1 MISATEL
8 KDYMQ
13 RTGTSREDLLTYLR
27 QMMEVR
33 FFEEK
38 VFDLLGRNIIK
49 GASHLYAGEEAVAV
63 GAISVLREDDVI
75 TSTHR
80 GHGHCHA
87 HGDSRARTPQAKQE
101 HLNKMMAELCGKQ
114 TGYSRGRGGSM
125 HIADVEHG
133 NLGATGIVGGNIPV
147 ATGAA
152 LSMKMQA
159 EETSERDGSSVVLCF
174 FGDGASNTGAFHESV
189 NMGAAWKLPVVY
201 IVENNLYGMSVPFE
215 KAAAVPDIAARAP
228 AYGIPGEVVDGM
240 DVLAVREA
248 VARAVA
254 RARVGEGPTLLECK
268 TYRWYGHS
276 RSDPRKYRTPEEE
289 AAWRARDPI
298 NQLRD
303 RMIAAGWLTE
313 EQFAQIEEQAQQAIE
328 TSTQF
333 ALNSPDPPVE
343 ELYRDVYILSPPRRE
358 EIEAERSLRERVRS
372 APNMRQLRYWEALN
386 EALREEMDRDER
398 VFIMGEDVGLYGGA
412 YGVTRGLFEKYGPQR
427 VRDTAISEAAI
438 GGAAVGA
445 AMTGMRPVAEIMYVD
460 FTPLAMD
467 QIANQGAKN
476 RYMFG
481 GRTKVPMV
489 IRTQGGTGRCIA
501 AHHSQSLEALW
512 VHFPGIYVVM
522 PATPYDAKGLL
533 KACIRDDNPIMFI
546 EHKMLYGTRGPVPE
560 EEYLIPLGVADVK
573 RPGKDVTLVTYSR
586 QVLFALQA
594 AEQLAAEGIEAE
606 VIDLRCLKPLDIV
619 TVVESVKK
627 TGRLVVVS
635 EGYRMG
641 GFPGEVIARICEEA
655 FFYLDAPP
663 VRVAAADVPVPM
675 NEVLEDATIPQVPDI
690 VRAVRG
696 ILGGSHGG
704 EKWKQ

>member
-1 MISATEL
+1 
-8 KDYMQ
+8 
-13 RTGTSREDLLTYLR
+13 
-27 QMMEVR
+27 MMEIR

-49 GASHLYAGEEAVAV
+49 GASHLYAGQEAVAV
-63 GAISVLREDDVI
+63 GAVSVLREDDYI

-101 HLNKMMAELCGKQ
+101 HLNRMMAELCGKQ

-152 LSMKMQA
+152 LSVKMQG
-159 EETSERDGSSVVLCF
+159 ERAGEGDGSGVVLCF
-174 FGDGASNTGAFHESV
+174 FGDGASNTGGFHEAV
-189 NMGAAWKLPVVY
+189 NMGATWRLPVVY

-215 KAAAVPDIAARAP
+215 VACSVSDVASRAV
-228 AYGIPGEVVDGM
+228 AYAIPGDVVDGM

-248 VARAVA
+248 VGRAVA
-254 RARVGEGPTLLECK
+254 RARAGEGPTLLECK

-276 RSDPRKYRTPEEE
+276 RSDPRRYRTREEE
-289 AAWRARDPI
+289 ASWRARDPI
-298 NQLRD
+298 GQLGEK
-303 RMIAAGWLTE
+303 MLEAGLLTE
-313 EQFAQIEEQAQQAIE
+313 EQFVQLEEQAQQAVE
-328 TSTQF
+328 TATQF
-333 ALNSPDPPVE
+333 ALDSPNPAVE
-343 ELYRDVYILSPPRRE
+343 ELHRDVYVLSPPSRE
-358 EIEAERSLRERVRS
+358 VVEAEQALREGVRGDT
-372 APNMRQLRYWEALN
+372 AIREIRYWEALN
-386 EALREEMDRDER
+386 EALQEEMDRDER

-412 YGVTRGLFEKYGPQR
+412 YGATRGLFEKYGSER

-481 GRTKVPMV
+481 GRTEVPMV
-489 IRTQGGTGRCIA
+489 IRTEGGAGRSIA

-533 KACIRDDNPIMFI
+533 KTCIRDDNPIMFI
-546 EHKMLYGTRGPVPE
+546 EHKMLYGTRGPVPQ

-573 RPGKDVTLVTYSR
+573 RPGKDVTLVAYSR

-594 AEQLAAEGIEAE
+594 AEQLATEGIEVE
-606 VIDLRCLKPLDIV
+606 VVDLRCLKPLDMA
-619 TVVESVKK
+619 TVVESVEK

-635 EGYRMG
+635 EGYRTG
-641 GFPGEVIARICEEA
+641 GFPGELIARICEEA

-663 VRVAAADVPVPM
+663 ARVAAADVPVPM
-675 NEVLEDATIPQVPDI
+675 SEVLEDAAIPQVPDI

-696 ILGGSHGG
+696 VMV
-704 EKWKQ
+704 

>member
-1 MISATEL
+1 MDNEL
-8 KDYMQ
+8 NLEEYMQ
-13 RTGTSREDLLTYLR
+13 RTGTSRDDLWTYLR
-27 QMMEVR
+27 QMMEIR

-49 GASHLYAGEEAVAV
+49 GASHLYAGQEAVSV
-63 GAISVLREDDVI
+63 GAISVLRDDDYI

-87 HGDSRARTPQAKQE
+87 HGDSRAKTPQAKQE
-101 HLNKMMAELCGKQ
+101 HLNRMMAELCGKQ

-152 LSMKMQA
+152 LSMKMQG
-159 EETSERDGSSVVLCF
+159 EETSGRDGISVVLCF
-174 FGDGASNTGAFHESV
+174 FGDGASNTGGFHESV
-189 NMGAAWKLPVVY
+189 NMGATWSLPVVY

-215 KAAAVPDIAARAP
+215 KASAVPNVADRAT
-228 AYGIPGEVVDGM
+228 AYSIPGEVVDGM

-248 VARAVA
+248 VGRAVA
-254 RARVGEGPTLLECK
+254 RARAGEGPTLLECK

-276 RSDPRKYRTPEEE
+276 RSDPRRYRTREEE

-298 NQLRD
+298 EQLRV
-303 RMIAAGWLTE
+303 RMLEAGLLTE
-313 EQFAQIEEQAQQAIE
+313 EQSAQMEERAQQAID
-328 TSTQF
+328 TATQF

-343 ELYRDVYILSPPRRE
+343 ELHRDVYVLRPASRE
-358 EIEAERSLRERVRS
+358 EMEAERALRERVRGD
-372 APNMRQLRYWEALN
+372 ATIRQIRYWEALN
-386 EALREEMDRDER
+386 EALQEEMDRDER

-412 YGVTRGLFEKYGPQR
+412 YGATRGLFEKYGPKR

-489 IRTQGGTGRCIA
+489 IRTEGGAGRSIA

-533 KACIRDDNPIMFI
+533 KTCIRDDNPIMFI

-560 EEYLIPLGVADVK
+560 EDYLIPLGVADVK
-573 RPGKDVTLVTYSR
+573 RPGKDVTVAAYSR

-594 AEQLAAEGIEAE
+594 AEQLATEGIEVE
-606 VIDLRCLKPLDIV
+606 VVDLRCLKPLDIPTIV
-619 TVVESVKK
+619 DSVKK
-627 TGRLVVVS
+627 TGRLAVVS
-635 EGYRMG
+635 EGYRTG
-641 GFPGEVIARICEEA
+641 GFPGELIACVCEEA
-655 FFYLDAPP
+655 FFFLDAPP

-675 NEVLEDATIPQVPDI
+675 SEVLEDATIPQVPDI

-696 ILGGSHGG
+696 LLG
-704 EKWKQ
+704 

>member
-1 MISATEL
+1 MNDTPNLEQ
-8 KDYMQ
+8 YMQ
-13 RTGTSREDLLTYLR
+13 RTGTSRDDLLTHLR
-27 QMMEVR
+27 QMMEIR

-49 GASHLYAGEEAVAV
+49 GASHLYAGQEAVAV
-63 GAISVLREDDVI
+63 GAVSVLRDDDYI

-87 HGDSRARTPQAKQE
+87 HGDSRATNPEAKQD
-101 HLNKMMAELCGKQ
+101 HLNRMMAELCGKQ

-152 LSMKMQA
+152 LSMKMQLPMKMQGEKA
-159 EETSERDGSSVVLCF
+159 GGKDGSGVVLCF
-174 FGDGASNTGAFHESV
+174 FGDGASNTGGFHEAV
-189 NMGAAWKLPVVY
+189 NMGATWRLPVVY

-215 KAAAVPDIAARAP
+215 VACSVSDVADRAV
-228 AYGIPGEVVDGM
+228 AYSIPGEVVDGM

-248 VARAVA
+248 VGRAVA
-254 RARVGEGPTLLECK
+254 RARAGEGPTLLECK

-276 RSDPRKYRTPEEE
+276 RSDPRRYRTREEE
-289 AAWRARDPI
+289 AAWKARDPI
-298 NQLRD
+298 RQLREK
-303 RMIAAGWLTE
+303 MLEAGLLTE
-313 EQFAQIEEQAQQAIE
+313 EQFAQLEEQAQQAVE
-328 TSTQF
+328 TATQF
-333 ALNSPDPPVE
+333 ALDSPNPPTE
-343 ELYRDVYILSPPRRE
+343 ELHRDVYVLSPPSRE
-358 EIEAERSLRERVRS
+358 VIEAECALRERVRGDS
-372 APNMRQLRYWEALN
+372 ATREIRYWEALS
-386 EALREEMDRDER
+386 EALQEEMDRDER

-412 YGVTRGLFEKYGPQR
+412 YGATRGLFEKYGPER

-489 IRTQGGTGRCIA
+489 IRTEGGAGRSIA

-533 KACIRDDNPIMFI
+533 KTCIRDDNPIMFI
-546 EHKMLYGTRGPVPE
+546 EHKMLYGTRGPVPQ

-573 RPGKDVTLVTYSR
+573 RPGKDVTLVAYSR

-594 AEQLAAEGIEAE
+594 AEQLVVEGIEVE
-606 VIDLRCLKPLDIV
+606 VVDLRCLKPLDMA
-619 TVVESVKK
+619 TVAESVEK

-635 EGYRMG
+635 EGYRTG
-641 GFPGEVIARICEEA
+641 GFPGELIARICEEA
-655 FFYLDAPP
+655 FFFLDAAP

-675 NEVLEDATIPQVPDI
+675 SEVLEDATIPQVPDI

-696 ILGGSHGG
+696 ILS
-704 EKWKQ
+704 

>member
-1 MISATEL
+1 MIAAMQLSE
-8 KDYMQ
+8 YMQ
-13 RTGTSREDLLTYLR
+13 RTGTSRDELLTYLR
-27 QMMEVR
+27 QMMEIR
-33 FFEEK
+33 LFEEK

-63 GAISVLREDDVI
+63 GAISVLRDDDYI
-75 TSTHR
+75 ASTHR

-152 LSMKMQA
+152 LSIKMQA
-159 EETSERDGSSVVLCF
+159 QEASEGDGRGVVLCF
-174 FGDGASNTGAFHESV
+174 FGDGASNTGGFHESV
-189 NMGAAWKLPVVY
+189 NMGATWKLPVVY
-201 IVENNLYGMSVPFE
+201 VAENNLYGMSVPFE
-215 KAAAVPDIAARAP
+215 KASAVPDIADRAA
-228 AYGIPGEVVDGM
+228 AYSIPGEVVDGM

-248 VARAVA
+248 VGRAVA
-254 RARVGEGPTLLECK
+254 RARAGEGPSLLECK

-276 RSDPRKYRTPEEE
+276 RSDPRTYRTREEE

-298 NQLRD
+298 GRLRD
-303 RMIAAGWLTE
+303 QMLEAGLLTE
-313 EQFAQIEEQAQQAIE
+313 EQFAQLEEQAQQAIE
-328 TSTQF
+328 TATQF
-333 ALNSPDPPVE
+333 ALSSPDPPVE
-343 ELYRDVYILSPPRRE
+343 ELYRDVYVLSPPSAE
-358 EIEAERSLRERVRS
+358 EIEAERTLRERVRADS
-372 APNMRQLRYWEALN
+372 AMRQIRYWEALN
-386 EALREEMDRDER
+386 EALQEEMDRDAR

-412 YGVTRGLFEKYGPQR
+412 YGATRGLFEKYGPQR

-481 GRTKVPMV
+481 GRTRVPMV
-489 IRTQGGTGRCIA
+489 IRTEGGAGRCIA

-522 PATPYDAKGLL
+522 PATPYDVKGLL
-533 KACIRDDNPIMFI
+533 KTCIRDDNPIMFI
-546 EHKMLYGTRGPVPE
+546 EHKMLYGTRGPVPQ
-560 EEYLIPLGVADVK
+560 EEYFIPLGVADVK
-573 RPGKDVTLVTYSR
+573 RPGKDVTLVAYSR
-586 QVLFALQA
+586 QVWFALQA
-594 AEQLAAEGIEAE
+594 AEQLAAEGVE
-606 VIDLRCLKPLDIV
+606 VEVVDLRCLKPLDMETI
-619 TVVESVKK
+619 VESVKK

-635 EGYRMG
+635 EGYRTG
-641 GFPGEVIARICEEA
+641 GFPGELIARLCEEA
-655 FFYLDAPP
+655 FYFLDAPP

-675 NEVLEDATIPQVPDI
+675 SEVLEDAAIPQVSDI

-696 ILGGSHGG
+696 VL
-704 EKWKQ
+704 

>member
-1 MISATEL
+1 M
-8 KDYMQ
+8 
-13 RTGTSREDLLTYLR
+13 
-27 QMMEVR
+27 
-33 FFEEK
+33 
-38 VFDLLGRNIIK
+38 
-49 GASHLYAGEEAVAV
+49 
-63 GAISVLREDDVI
+63 GAISVLRDDDYI

-87 HGDSRARTPQAKQE
+87 HGDSRAKTPQAKQE

-152 LSMKMQA
+152 LSMKMRR

-174 FGDGASNTGAFHESV
+174 FGDGASNTGGFHESV
-189 NMGAAWKLPVVY
+189 NMGATWKLPVVY

-215 KAAAVPDIAARAP
+215 KASAVPNVADRAA

-248 VARAVA
+248 VGRAVA
-254 RARVGEGPTLLECK
+254 RARDGEGPTLLECK

-276 RSDPRKYRTPEEE
+276 RSDPRKYRTREEE

-298 NQLRD
+298 GQLRD
-303 RMIAAGWLTE
+303 KMLEAGLLTE
-313 EQFAQIEEQAQQAIE
+313 EQFTQMEERARQAIE
-328 TSTQF
+328 TATEF

-343 ELYRDVYILSPPRRE
+343 ELYRDVYVLCPPSRE
-358 EIEAERSLRERVRS
+358 EIEAERALRERVHREWVRRDS
-372 APNMRQLRYWEALN
+372 TTLKGTGIRQIRYWEALN
-386 EALREEMDRDER
+386 EALQEEMDRDER

-412 YGVTRGLFEKYGPQR
+412 YGATRGLFEKYGPER

-533 KACIRDDNPIMFI
+533 KTCIRDDNPIMFI

-573 RPGKDVTLVTYSR
+573 RSGKDVTLVAYSR

-594 AEQLAAEGIEAE
+594 AEQLAVEGIEVE

-619 TVVESVKK
+619 SVVESVKK

-635 EGYRMG
+635 EAYRTG
-641 GFPGEVIARICEEA
+641 GFPGELIARICEEA
-655 FFYLDAPP
+655 FFFLDAPP

-675 NEVLEDATIPQVPDI
+675 SEVLEDVTIPQVPDI

-696 ILGGSHGG
+696 LV
-704 EKWKQ
+704 

>member
-1 MISATEL
+1 MDNQPNL
-8 KDYMQ
+8 GQYMQ
-13 RTGTSREDLLTYLR
+13 RTGASRDDLLTYLR
-27 QMMEVR
+27 QMMEIR
-33 FFEEK
+33 CFEDK

-49 GASHLYAGEEAVAV
+49 GASHLYAGQEAVAV
-63 GAISVLREDDVI
+63 GAVSVLRDDDYI

-101 HLNKMMAELCGKQ
+101 HLNRMMAELCGKQ

-152 LSMKMQA
+152 LSVKMQ
-159 EETSERDGSSVVLCF
+159 EEKGSGEDGSSVVLCF
-174 FGDGASNTGAFHESV
+174 FGDGASNTGGFHEAV
-189 NMGAAWKLPVVY
+189 NMGATWELPVVY

-215 KAAAVPDIAARAP
+215 KACSVSDVASRAV
-228 AYGIPGEVVDGM
+228 AYSIPGEVVDGM

-248 VARAVA
+248 VGRAVTRARA
-254 RARVGEGPTLLECK
+254 GEGPTLLECK

-276 RSDPRKYRTPEEE
+276 RSDPRRYRTREEE
-289 AAWRARDPI
+289 ATWRARDPI
-298 NQLRD
+298 GQLREK
-303 RMIAAGWLTE
+303 MLEAGLLTE
-313 EQFAQIEEQAQQAIE
+313 EQFAQLEEQAQQVVEIA
-328 TSTQF
+328 TQF
-333 ALNSPDPPVE
+333 ALESPDPTVE
-343 ELYRDVYILSPPRRE
+343 ELHRDVYVLSPPGRE
-358 EIEAERSLRERVRS
+358 EIEAERALRERVRADS
-372 APNMRQLRYWEALN
+372 AAREIRYWEALN
-386 EALREEMDRDER
+386 EALQEEMDRDER

-412 YGVTRGLFEKYGPQR
+412 YGATRGLFEKYGPER

-489 IRTQGGTGRCIA
+489 IRTEGGAGRSIA

-533 KACIRDDNPIMFI
+533 KTCIRDDNPIMFI
-546 EHKMLYGTRGPVPE
+546 EHKMLYGTRGPVPQ

-573 RPGKDVTLVTYSR
+573 RPGKDVTLVAYSR
-586 QVLFALQA
+586 QVLFALEA
-594 AEQLAAEGIEAE
+594 AEHLAAEGIEAE
-606 VIDLRCLKPLDIV
+606 VVDLRCLKPLDMATIV
-619 TVVESVKK
+619 GSVEK

-635 EGYRMG
+635 EGYRTC
-641 GFPGEVIARICEEA
+641 GFPGELIARICEEA

-663 VRVAAADVPVPM
+663 ARVAAADVPVPM
-675 NEVLEDATIPQVPDI
+675 SEVLEDAAIPQVPDI

-696 ILGGSHGG
+696 VMV
-704 EKWKQ
+704 